1 MKKQI
6 FTLVMALV
14 LATGTALV
22 AQSNTGTQ
30 TLPPSQQVD
39 QSGLPESGTGPDV
52 DVDTGANAEDGVMDV
67 EVSNEADPDTA
78 AQGNDNP
85 TGTATGLTTGTATGT
100 TTGTTGTTGTTTG
113 TVTGTTGTTGTMG
126 TTTGT
131 TTGTATG
138 TATGSVGTGLTGT
151 TAETDVDV
159 DADVDVNTDTA
170 TADVDAAADT
180 DTALPETASDSPLF
194 ALIGLLAL
202 AGAAAVRVIR

>member
-6 FTLVMALV
+6 FTLMMALV

-22 AQSNTGTQ
+22 AQSNNTQ

-39 QSGLPESGTGPDV
+39 QSGQPETGTGIDV
-52 DVDTGANAEDGVMDV
+52 DVDAGANAEDGIMDV
-67 EVSNEADPDTA
+67 EVNRETDPDTA

-85 TGTATGLTTGTATGT
+85 AGTATGTATGT
-100 TTGTTGTTGTTTG
+100 TGTGTATGTA
-113 TVTGTTGTTGTMG
+113 TGTMG
-126 TTTGT
+126 N

-138 TATGSVGTGLTGT
+138 TATGLTGNN
-151 TAETDVDV
+151 ETDVDV

-170 TADVDAAADT
+170 TADMDVDADADT
-180 DTALPETASDSPLF
+180 NLPATASNSPLF

-202 AGAAAVRVIR
+202 AGAVTIRAIR